1 MKIVAAGLATLS
13 CALIGLAGCAT
24 MAPPQP
30 PSLALPKPPSDLRA
44 ARKGDKVVLT
54 WTIPALTTDRQTE
67 RTIGLTRIC
76 RSTETQL
83 TQCGTPVGQAPAE
96 HAAPTGKKQA
106 ATYTDTLPSDL
117 LSSDPSAL
125 VTYAVEILNMAG
137 RSAGLSNQV
146 RVPTLRTEPPP
157 GNFNARVISQ
167 GVSLNW
173 TGNVFATGVS
183 SEHYVYRVYRR
194 QEGSQQWVLAG
205 EVPAAADPIY
215 TLIDST
221 IVWEK
226 TYEYRAE
233 TVTVEARPGKPELQ
247 IEGDDSPPVTV
258 FADDV
263 FPPAVPSGLQAVY
276 SGAGGQSFVDLIWAP
291 VPDLDLAGYN
301 VYRREEGASAVKL
314 NGELV
319 KTPAYRDPNVAAGK
333 NYLYSVSAVDAR
345 GNESARSEEAAEQ
358 VP

>member
-1 MKIVAAGLATLS
+1 MKLPVKVLS
-13 CALIGLAGCAT
+13 VLTSLFMSTACAT

-76 RSTETQL
+76 RSAETKL
-83 TQCGTPVGQAPAE
+83 TQCGTPVGEAPAE
-96 HAAPTGKKQA
+96 HAAPTAKKQTT
-106 ATYTDTLPSDL
+106 TYTDTFPSDL

-125 VTYAVEILNMAG
+125 VTYAVEVLNMAG

-146 RVPTLRTEPPP
+146 KVPTLRTQPPP
-157 GNFNARVISQ
+157 ANFTARVMSQ
-167 GVSLNW
+167 GVSLKW
-173 TGNVFATGVS
+173 TANVTAAES
-183 SEHYVYRVYRR
+183 SEHYLYRVYRR
-194 QEGSQQWVLAG
+194 QEGSPQSVLAG
-205 EVPAAADPIY
+205 EVPAASDPIY

-221 IVWEK
+221 IEWEK
-226 TYEYRAE
+226 TYEYRVE
-233 TVTVEARPGKPELQ
+233 TVTVEARPDKSELQ
-247 IEGDDSPPVTV
+247 IEGDDSPTITI

-263 FPPAVPSGLQAVY
+263 FPPAVPSGLQAVF

-319 KTPAYRDPNVAAGK
+319 KTPAYRDANVAAGK
-333 NYLYSVSAVDAR
+333 NYFYSVSAVDAR